1 MKNLQTGTTCLSSS
15 TGSKQHKCRRS
26 LQRLTT
32 FVILFLCSMTV
43 AWAQGTTTDK
53 TFTFKQTSKKDLEH
67 KSYEESI
74 TATFSNTSPQAEYVK
89 FEKKRN
95 RNTYHHRQ
103 RCYHQQGQPVGKQK

>member
-1 MKNLQTGTTCLSSS
+1 MKNLQTGTTCLSRT

-53 TFTFKQTSKKDLEH
+53 TFTFKQTSKKDLVH

-74 TATFSNTSPQAEYVK
+74 TALSRTLAPRLNTSSS
-89 FEKKRN
+89 KKTEQEHLPSPPTLLPSARS
-95 RNTYHHRQ
+95 T
-103 RCYHQQGQPVGKQK
+103 CW